1 MSVYYIN
8 PTIQIVD
15 DKFENIMNNMINEIS
30 NLFMTNKFLII
41 DINFQQSILNIMKIL
56 IYYLK
61 LYKFYEYNITNIYVQ
76 IYNKNIDVIINI
88 KVTISKTFFLYES
101 NSWDK
106 FYFGISFDIPVV
118 YNELN
123 PVQKNELNTSIINGN
138 LYFNNNIDLI
148 GVNFKKGIIL
158 KKETCACVTNNCN
171 ITFNYIITI
180 FW

>member
-8 PTIQIVD
+8 PSIQIVD
-15 DKFENIMNNMINEIS
+15 NKFENIMNNIINEIS
-30 NLFMTNKFLII
+30 NLFITNKFLII
-41 DINFQQSILNIMKIL
+41 YINFQQSTLNIMKIL

-61 LYKFYEYNITNIYVQ
+61 QYKFYEYDITNIYVQ

-88 KVTISKTFFLYES
+88 KVTISKTFFVYES

-106 FYFGISFDIPVV
+106 FYLGISNDIPLV

-158 KKETCACVTNNCN
+158 KKERCVCVTNDCN
-171 ITFNYIITI
+171 ISFNYIITI